1 MESKAR
7 RSSSAGP
14 IYGVAPKQR
23 MDHGRYGDCKRRYDG
38 AAIKEE
44 KMPRIL
50 LVVDRVD
57 TFEELAEALQ
67 HEGAAEIMWAHSSET
82 ALEKAAAEAPD
93 LVIVDAYIGELNGLD
108 WIRRLISVNA
118 FIQTAA
124 VSRLTHE
131 VFHETAE
138 GLGIMAQLPPRPG
151 KTDARR
157 VLEMINK
164 FSNLE
169 K

>member
-1 MESKAR
+1 
-7 RSSSAGP
+7 
-14 IYGVAPKQR
+14 
-23 MDHGRYGDCKRRYDG
+23 
-38 AAIKEE
+38 
-44 KMPRIL
+44 MPRIL

-57 TFEELAEALQ
+57 TFEELAEALH
-67 HEGAAEIMWAHSSET
+67 HEGDAEIQWAHDSAT
-82 ALEKAAAEAPD
+82 ALNKVVAHAPD
-93 LVIVDAYIGELNGLD
+93 LVVVDEYIGEVNGLD

-151 KTDARR
+151 KNDARR

>member
-1 MESKAR
+1 
-7 RSSSAGP
+7 
-14 IYGVAPKQR
+14 
-23 MDHGRYGDCKRRYDG
+23 
-38 AAIKEE
+38 
-44 KMPRIL
+44 MPRIL

-57 TFEELAEALQ
+57 TFEELAGALH
-67 HEGAAEIMWAHSSET
+67 HEGDAEIQWAHDSET
-82 ALEKAAAEAPD
+82 AFSKVAAYAPD
-93 LVIVDAYIGELNGLD
+93 LVIVDAYIGEVKGLD

-131 VFHETAE
+131 DFHETAE

-157 VLEMINK
+157 VLEMISK
-164 FSNLE
+164 LPDFA
-169 K
+169 